1 MIRRPPRSTLFPYTT
16 LFRSENMSGT
26 GLKNPHHRE
35 AYIITGPTSGIGRL
49 TAFELAKH
57 GAVVLG
63 GRDRGK
69 LDERSEE
76 HTSELQSH
84 LNLVCRLLLE
94 KKNKTKEY
102 T

>member
-1 MIRRPPRSTLFPYTT
+1 MAE
-16 LFRSENMSGT
+16 ENMSGT

-57 GAVVLG
+57 GAVVLV

-69 LDERSEE
+69 LDEVQKTIEQRGQRAIAVVCNLSDIA
-76 HTSELQSH
+76 TLRPPPPQTIPLH
-84 LNLVCRLLLE
+84 LPIPAPPN
-94 KKNKTKEY
+94 T
-102 T
+102 